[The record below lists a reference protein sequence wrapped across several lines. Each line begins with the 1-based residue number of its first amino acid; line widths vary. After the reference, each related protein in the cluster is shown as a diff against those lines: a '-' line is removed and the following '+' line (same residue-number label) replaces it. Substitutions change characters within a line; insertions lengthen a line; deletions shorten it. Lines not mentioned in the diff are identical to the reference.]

1 MTTKQKDDY
10 IYGIRAVLEAIEAA
24 QEINSIFVKEGLQG
38 SLASKLMGILK
49 NKNLKYQYVP
59 VQKLLAMGA
68 KNHQGVVAAI
78 APVKYHNLKDFLP
91 VLMSEKQNPLLV
103 LLDRITDV
111 RNFGAIARSA
121 ECAGADALIIPMRNA
136 AKISSDAVKT
146 SAGALYTLPVCRELN
161 LKKTIKSLL
170 REGFQVIAASEKAK
184 KLYTEVDYKAPTVLV
199 MGAEDT
205 GIDEEVLRFATE
217 QVAIPQKGKI
227 SSLNV
232 AAAATVLLY
241 EVVRQRG

>member
-10 IYGIRAVLEAIEAA
+10 IYGIRAVLEAIEAN

-38 SLASKLMGILK
+38 GLSSKLMGTLK
-49 NKNLKYQYVP
+49 SKNLKYQYVP

-78 APVKYHNLKDFLP
+78 APVKYHNLKEFLP
-91 VLMSEKQNPLLV
+91 VLLSEKPNPLIV

-121 ECAGADALIIPMRNA
+121 ECAGADVLIVPIRNA
-136 AKISSDAVKT
+136 AKISADAVKT
-146 SAGALYTLPVCRELN
+146 SAGALYSLPVCRELN
-161 LKKTIKSLL
+161 LKKTVKNLL
-170 REGFQVIAASEKAK
+170 REGFQVIAASEKAD
-184 KLYTEVDYKAPTVLV
+184 KLYTEVDYETPTVLV

-205 GIDEEVLRFATE
+205 GIDEEILRFATE

>member
-1 MTTKQKDDY
+1 MENKQKDDY
-10 IYGIRAVLEAIEAA
+10 IYGIRAVLEAIEAE
-24 QEINSIFVKEGLQG
+24 QEINAIFVKEGLQG
-38 SLASKLMGILK
+38 GLASKMMGIIKDRGLK
-49 NKNLKYQYVP
+49 CQYVP
-59 VQKLLAMGA
+59 VQKLLALGA
-68 KNHQGVVAAI
+68 KNHQGVVAAV
-78 APVKYHNLKDFLP
+78 APVSYYDLKTFLP
-91 VLMSEKQNPLLV
+91 QLLSEKQNPLLL

-121 ECAGADALIIPMRNA
+121 ECAGADAIIIPIRNSVKVSA
-136 AKISSDAVKT
+136 DAVKT
-146 SAGALYTLPVCRELN
+146 SAGALYSLPVCRELN
-161 LKKTIKSLL
+161 LKKTVKHLL
-170 REGFQVIAASEKAK
+170 REGFKMVAATEKAE
-184 KLYTEVDYKAPTVLV
+184 KLYTEVDYDCPTLLV

-205 GIDEEVLRFATE
+205 GIDDELLRFADE

>member
-1 MTTKQKDDY
+1 MAAKQKDDY
-10 IYGIRAVLEAIEAA
+10 IYGIRAVLEAIEAG
-24 QEINSIFVKEGLQG
+24 QEINGIFVKEGLQG
-38 SLASKLMGILK
+38 ALVSKMMGIIK
-49 NKNLKYQYVP
+49 QQGLKYQYVP
-59 VQKLLAMGA
+59 VQKLTAMGA

-78 APVKYHNLKDFLP
+78 SPVAYYDLKEFLP
-91 VLMSEKQNPLLV
+91 KILLEKQNPLLL

-121 ECAGADALIIPMRNA
+121 ECAGADGIIIPIRNSV
-136 AKISSDAVKT
+136 KISADAVKT

-161 LKKTIKSLL
+161 LKKTVKNLL
-170 REGFQVIAASEKAK
+170 REGFKVVAATEKAE
-184 KLYTEVDYKAPTVLV
+184 KLYTEVDYESPILLI

-205 GIDEEVLRFATE
+205 GIDEELLRFADE